1 MTLIKNYLYNAIYQI
16 FILIVPFITMTYIS
30 RVIGPKGNGIN
41 AYTNTIVQ
49 YFVLFGSVGV
59 SMYGNRQIA
68 YVRNNQLKASEVFFE
83 ILIMR
88 FVTISLALLAFYVFI
103 FFNNTYKSAY
113 IMQSILIVASAFDIS
128 WFFAGV
134 ENFKVTVVR
143 NTLIKII
150 SLFCIFIFVKK
161 PSDLDIY
168 IFIIAFS
175 QLVGNLSLFPYLKNY
190 LIYIQLSRL
199 HIWRHFVPS
208 INLFIPQVAT
218 QVYLILNK
226 NMLGQMVSVT
236 AAGFYDYSDKI
247 VKMILAV
254 VTATGTVMLP
264 RVANTFAK
272 GNTKKV
278 NDYLYLSFDFVT
290 AISIP
295 MAFGLAAIA
304 LKFVPLF
311 LTFKFEEV
319 ANLIIIE
326 SLVIVL
332 IAWSNAIGIQYLLAT
347 NQNKQFTIS
356 VTIGAF
362 VNVILNIPLIIFYR
376 TEGAM
381 IATVISELSVTLYQ
395 LFIVRNQISLKK
407 LFDSLWKYFLSGLIM
422 FAIVFLLDHSLKNNW
437 LMLILEVI
445 IGVIVYILFIIGLKT
460 NIVDNLIRLKS
471 RRNI

>member
-16 FILIVPFITMTYIS
+16 FILIVPFLTMTYIS
-30 RVIGPKGNGIN
+30 RIIGPEGNGIN

-68 YVRNNQLKASEVFFE
+68 YVRNDQQKTSEIFFE

-88 FVTISLALLAFYVFI
+88 FVTISLALLVFYVFI

-161 PSDLDIY
+161 SSDLDIY

-190 LIYIQLSRL
+190 LTYIKFSNL
-199 HIWRHFVPS
+199 HIWRHFIPS

-290 AISIP
+290 AISVP
-295 MAFGLAAIA
+295 MAFGLSAVAF
-304 LKFVPLF
+304 KFVPLF

-326 SLVIVL
+326 SPVIVL

-347 NQNKQFTIS
+347 NQNRQFTIS
-356 VTIGAF
+356 VTIGAL

-381 IATVISELSVTLYQ
+381 VATVISELSVTLYQ
-395 LFIVRNQISLKK
+395 LFIVRNQINLKK

-422 FAIVFLLDHSLKNNW
+422 FATVFLLDHSLKKSW
-437 LMLILEVI
+437 MMLILEVI
-445 IGVIVYILFIIGLKT
+445 FGVIVYIFFIINLKT
-460 NIVDNLIRLKS
+460 NIVENLTRLKNQ
-471 RRNI
+471 RNI

>member
-30 RVIGPKGNGIN
+30 RVIGPEGNGIN

-68 YVRNNQLKASEVFFE
+68 YVRNDQQNTSEVFFE

-103 FFNNTYKSAY
+103 FFNNTYKGAY

-150 SLFCIFIFVKK
+150 SLFCIFVFVKK
-161 PSDLDIY
+161 PLDLDIY

-190 LIYIQLSRL
+190 LTYIQFSNL
-199 HIWRHFVPS
+199 HIWRHFIPS

-272 GNTKKV
+272 WNTKKV

-295 MAFGLAAIA
+295 MAFGLSAIA
-304 LKFVPLF
+304 FKFVPLF
-311 LTFKFEEV
+311 LTFKFKEV

-347 NQNKQFTIS
+347 NQNRQFTIS

-381 IATVISELSVTLYQ
+381 AATVISELSVTLYQ

-422 FAIVFLLDHSLKNNW
+422 FATVFLLDHSLKNSW
-437 LMLILEVI
+437 VMLILEVI
-445 IGVIVYILFIIGLKT
+445 VGVIVYIFIIICLKT
-460 NIVDNLIRLKS
+460 NVVENLIRLKN

>member
-68 YVRNNQLKASEVFFE
+68 YVRNNQLKTSEVFFE

-113 IMQSILIVASAFDIS
+113 IMQSILIVATAFDIS

-190 LIYIQLSRL
+190 LIYIQFSRL

-247 VKMILAV
+247 VKMVLAV

-422 FAIVFLLDHSLKNNW
+422 FAIVFLLDHLLKNNW

-445 IGVIVYILFIIGLKT
+445 VGVIVYILFIIGLKT

>member
-30 RVIGPKGNGIN
+30 RVIGPEGNGIN

-68 YVRNNQLKASEVFFE
+68 YVRNDQQNTSEVFFE

-103 FFNNTYKSAY
+103 FFNNTYKGAY

-150 SLFCIFIFVKK
+150 SLFCIFVFVKK
-161 PSDLDIY
+161 PLDLDIY

-190 LIYIQLSRL
+190 LTYIQFSNL
-199 HIWRHFVPS
+199 HIWRHFIPS

-295 MAFGLAAIA
+295 MAFGLSAIA
-304 LKFVPLF
+304 FKFVPLF
-311 LTFKFEEV
+311 LTFKFKEV

-347 NQNKQFTIS
+347 NQNRQFTIS

-381 IATVISELSVTLYQ
+381 VATVISELSVTLYQ

-422 FAIVFLLDHSLKNNW
+422 FATVFLLDHSLKSSW
-437 LMLILEVI
+437 VMLILEVI
-445 IGVIVYILFIIGLKT
+445 VGVIVYIFFIICLKT
-460 NIVDNLIRLKS
+460 NVVENLIRLKN